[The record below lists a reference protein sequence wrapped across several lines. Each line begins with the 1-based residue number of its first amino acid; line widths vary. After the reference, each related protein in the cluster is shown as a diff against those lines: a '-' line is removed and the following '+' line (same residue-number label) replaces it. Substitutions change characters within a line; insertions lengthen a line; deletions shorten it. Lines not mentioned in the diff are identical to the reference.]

1 MNIFFTATYCT
12 WFLMEF
18 LLTRLLHSKS
28 TDKKNT
34 DKNSLSLLWVIIVA
48 TITIAVFISMRFY
61 SPIFRD
67 PQWRYLGLIVIII
80 GIIIRFIAIISLGKF
95 FTVDVTIRQNHRL
108 KKDGLYKYL
117 RHPSYFASLV
127 SFAGFGISLNNCLGL
142 GLSVVAITAAFII
155 RIRIEEKILVE
166 QFGFEYLDYM
176 RCTKGIIPFVY

>member
-80 GIIIRFIAIISLGKF
+80 
-95 FTVDVTIRQNHRL
+95 VTIRQNHRL

-127 SFAGFGISLNNCLGL
+127 SFAGFGISLNNWLGL
-142 GLSVVAITAAFII
+142 VLIVVAITAAFII